1 MYDSDKPSGYSLFC
15 DDVRQEVG
23 GKLSYIGVYFGAMF
37 VQSFPVTFPKFVV
50 SVTFCE
56 PPEMT
61 MRRTW
66 AVPIKIFI
74 PGHTDPIA
82 TAEIPPASEQAMDA
96 ALKSDLPPDP
106 DVPKIM
112 MGQVAFAMTPLVLE
126 GPGRIKVR
134 AFYRDD
140 LIIRMG
146 SLRIERMPAETIA
159 APTAS
164 PPPS

>member
-1 MYDSDKPSGYSLFC
+1 MYDSGRPFGYSLFC

-23 GKLSYIGVYFGAMF
+23 GKLSYIGVYFGVMF

-61 MRRTW
+61 VKRTW
-66 AVPIKIFI
+66 AVPIRVFI
-74 PGHTDPIA
+74 PGYDDPVA
-82 TAEIPPASEQAMDA
+82 TAEIPPASEQNIDA

-106 DVPKIM
+106 DVPKMM
-112 MGQVAFAMTPLVLE
+112 MGQVAFAMTPLVLGE
-126 GPGRIKVR
+126 PGRIKVR
-134 AFYRDD
+134 AFYSDD

-146 SLRIERMPAETIA
+146 SLRIERMPTETTI

-164 PPPS
+164 SPPS